1 MKTSSTALTALG
13 LILLATQ
20 VQAQQVRG
28 TPGAPSAVMTLPGL
42 QLPAPAPRFN
52 GDIQPNAVDST
63 PAWPPQVMP
72 PENAPNVLL
81 ILTDD
86 VGFGAPSTFG
96 GVIPTPALDRIATSG
111 LRYTTFH
118 TTALCS
124 PTRAALL
131 TGRNHHQVGF
141 GNIAE
146 LSTGYPGYNAII
158 PRETATIAAILK
170 QNGYATAWFGK
181 NHNVP
186 PWEASVAGPFT
197 NWPIG
202 QGFDYF
208 YGFVGGDTSQWQPGN
223 LFRNTTPIH
232 PYNNNPGWNLIT
244 AMADDAIGYIRNNV
258 EIAPNRPWFIH
269 YAPGATHAPHHP
281 TKEWVDKIEKMNLFN
296 DGWEKLRDRIF
307 ENQKRLGVVPA
318 NAVLPAWPADLLKK
332 WDDLSDVEKRL
343 FIRQANVYAA
353 YLAYT
358 DHEIGRVIAEVERLG
373 QLDNTLIIYIS
384 GDNGSS
390 AEGSVN
396 GTPNEVM
403 YFNGVALDAQQQMP
417 WYDVWGTD
425 QTYNHMAVG
434 WTWAFGTPYRWT
446 KQVASHF
453 GGTRNGMAV
462 SWPARIK
469 DRGGIRTQFH
479 HVIDVVPTILDL
491 VNIPQ
496 PNFVDGIAQ
505 RPMDGVS
512 MAYTLP
518 PEGKNLPS
526 ARKTQYFEI
535 LGFRAI
541 YHEGWIASTTP
552 PVPPWASVTS
562 PRPSDVMNGY
572 AWELYNIEKDP
583 TQNNDLAK
591 AEPDRLRALKE
602 LFIMEAQRNQVFPLN
617 NSITAMVAPRPGPAA
632 GRKQFV
638 YTGSSCCTQA
648 NAAPAILNR
657 SFRITAEVDIPAGGA
672 NGVLVTQGGRF
683 AGWGFYLKDGKPT
696 FTMNLLDLE
705 RPKWQAPGALTPGR
719 HKLVFDFTLDQKG
732 AIPFGHGGTGVLS
745 VDGKEATR
753 LTLPKTT
760 PFTFAWDETF
770 DVGLDTGTPV
780 DDKDYQV
787 PFAFSG
793 KIEKITIDLG
803 DGPVSLESMNA
814 WMKAISERDVER
826 PAPGVAPTTGPSIN
840 KRSSVENPS
849 AEDRGMLD
857 WVRARM
863 ETREKCRKQAEA
875 KGLEGIKSFEFV
887 RDCASSG

>member
-1 MKTSSTALTALG
+1 MTGVQTCALPISPTLD
-13 LILLATQ
+13 Q
-20 VQAQQVRG
+20 VA
-28 TPGAPSAVMTLPGL
+28 A
-42 QLPAPAPRFN
+42 
-52 GDIQPNAVDST
+52 
-63 PAWPPQVMP
+63 
-72 PENAPNVLL
+72 E
-81 ILTDD
+81 
-86 VGFGAPSTFG
+86 
-96 GVIPTPALDRIATSG
+96 GV
-111 LRYTTFH
+111 RYTSFH

-158 PRETATIAAILK
+158 PRETATVAATLR

-186 PWEASVAGPFT
+186 PWEASEAGPFT
-197 NWPIG
+197 NWPVG

-232 PYNNNPGWNLIT
+232 PYDGRPGWNLTT
-244 AMADDAIGYIRNNV
+244 AMADDAISYVRRNV

-269 YAPGATHAPHHP
+269 YAPGGTHAPHHP
-281 TKEWVDKIEKMNLFN
+281 TKEWVDRIEQMHLF
-296 DGWEKLRDRIF
+296 DEGWEKVRERIF
-307 ENQKRLGVVPA
+307 QNQKRLGVIPA
-318 NAVLPAWPADLLKK
+318 NAELPAWPADMLKR
-332 WDDLSDVEKRL
+332 WNDLSDTEKKL

-358 DHEIGRVIAEVERLG
+358 DHEIGRVIAEVARLG

-403 YFNGVALDAQQQMP
+403 YFNGVALDADKQMA

-453 GGTRNGMAV
+453 GGTRNGMAI
-462 SWPARIK
+462 SWPAKIK

-491 VNIPQ
+491 AGIPQ
-496 PNFVDGIAQ
+496 PNQVDGIAQ

-518 PEGKNLPS
+518 AANKAQPS
-526 ARKTQYFEI
+526 TRRTQYFEI
-535 LGFRAI
+535 LGNRAL
-541 YHEGWIASTTP
+541 YHDGWIASTTP
-552 PVPPWASVTS
+552 PAPPWASVAA

-572 AWELYNIEKDP
+572 AWELYDTAADP
-583 TQNNDLAK
+583 TQIHDLAK
-591 AEPDRLRALKE
+591 ARPDKLRDLQE
-602 LFIMEAQRNQVFPLN
+602 MFVMQGQQNQVFPLN
-617 NSITAMVAPRPGPAA
+617 NSITAMIAPRPGPAA

-638 YTGSSCCTQA
+638 YSGTSCCTQA
-648 NAAPAILNR
+648 NAAPSILNR
-657 SFRITAEVDIPAGGA
+657 SYRITADVTVPEGGA
-672 NGVLVTQGGRF
+672 NGMLVTQGGRF
-683 AGWGFYLKDGKPT
+683 AGWGLYLKDGKPT
-696 FTMNLLDLE
+696 FTMNLLNLE
-705 RPKWQAPGALTPGR
+705 RPKWQAREALKPGR
-719 HKLVFDFTLDQKG
+719 HTIVFDFALEQKG
-732 AIPFGHGGTGVLS
+732 EVPFAHGGLGVLS
-745 VDGKEATR
+745 VDGQEAAR
-753 LTLPKTT
+753 LPLPRTV

-793 KIEKITIDLG
+793 KLEKLTIDLG
-803 DGPVSLESMNA
+803 DSPVSEQSMIQ
-814 WMKAISERDVER
+814 WMKAISTRDVER
-826 PAPGVAPTTGPSIN
+826 PAPGVAP
-840 KRSSVENPS
+840 
-849 AEDRGMLD
+849 
-857 WVRARM
+857 
-863 ETREKCRKQAEA
+863 RK
-875 KGLEGIKSFEFV
+875 
-887 RDCASSG
+887 